1 MPRNSSEAYLGA
13 TVLVVLAS
21 LARWGLGFA
30 GHPLLPFTAYYPAIL
45 FATYI
50 GGLSVGCYAAALG
63 GLIGW
68 WAFIPP
74 HFLFLVLKPN
84 GEFELLS
91 YLAACAF
98 IIWGADSYRRLV
110 RQHRDLATQL
120 IEQEKFGK
128 VVVEEL
134 AHRLKNKIATI
145 QSIISYQ
152 LRGQPELRDA
162 IVGRLVALSG
172 TDDLIM
178 AAQGQG
184 ADLRDVLTI
193 ELGAYEASR
202 VLMAGPAVF
211 LPARLALAMALL
223 VHELATNAAKYGALS
238 VESGVVSI
246 HWSVSNGVLE
256 LFWRETGGP
265 PVAQPSHRGFG
276 VRLISGALE
285 HFSGMTEMTFEAGG
299 LICRATAELSGSAIR
314 LSQGPEGNGN
324 GALVPESN
332 K

>member
-1 MPRNSSEAYLGA
+1 M
-13 TVLVVLAS
+13 
-21 LARWGLGFA
+21 GLDYVGQ
-30 GHPLLPFTAYYPAIL
+30 PLLPFTTYYPAIL

-50 GGLSVGCYAAALG
+50 CGFGVGCYATALG

-68 WAFIPP
+68 WAFLAP
-74 HFLFLVLKPN
+74 HFLFFVFKPRGELELVI
-84 GEFELLS
+84 

-110 RQHRDLATQL
+110 RRHRDLTVRPL
-120 IEQEKFGK
+120 DEQKFGK

-145 QSIISYQ
+145 QSIVSYQ

-172 TDDLIM
+172 TDDLII
-178 AAQGQG
+178 AAQGHG
-184 ADLRDVLTI
+184 ADLHDLLMV

-211 LPARLALAMALL
+211 LPTKLALSLTL
-223 VHELATNAAKYGALS
+223 FIYEVATNAAKYGSLS
-238 VESGVVSI
+238 VESGVVSV
-246 HWSVSNGVLE
+246 HWSVSNHVLE

-265 PVAQPSHRGFG
+265 AVAQPTHRGFG
-276 VRLISGALE
+276 VRLISGVLE
-285 HFSGMTEMTFEAGG
+285 QFSGSTEMIFETSG
-299 LICRATAELSGSAIR
+299 LICRATATLSGSATG
-314 LSQGPEGNGN
+314 LAYGSEGSGS
-324 GALVPESN
+324 GAFVA